1 MGELFMENFVEKVFA
16 EKLRELRTEKNLS
29 TVALGKELNVSN
41 STICRW
47 EKCEI
52 VPTITHLY
60 NIAMFFCVS
69 TDYLLGL
76 ED

>member
-1 MGELFMENFVEKVFA
+1 MENLAGKTFA
-16 EKLRELRTEKNLS
+16 KRLKELRIESNMS
-29 TVALGKELNVSN
+29 TFVLARQLNVSN
-41 STICRW
+41 STVCRW

-60 NIAMFFCVS
+60 NIALLFCVS

>member
-1 MGELFMENFVEKVFA
+1 MGNFVEKVFA

-52 VPTITHLY
+52 IPTITHLY
-60 NIAMFFCVS
+60 NIALFFCVS

>member
-1 MGELFMENFVEKVFA
+1 MENIVEKTFA
-16 EKLRELRTEKNLS
+16 EKLKELRKENNLS
-29 TVALGKELNVSN
+29 TVALGKILNVSN

-52 VPTITHLY
+52 IPTITHLY

>member
-1 MGELFMENFVEKVFA
+1 MGNFVEKVFA
-16 EKLRELRTEKNLS
+16 ERLRELRTEKNLS

-52 VPTITHLY
+52 IPTITHLY

>member
-1 MGELFMENFVEKVFA
+1 MKNFA
-16 EKLRELRTEKNLS
+16 EKIFAERLKELRIETNIS
-29 TVALGKELNVSN
+29 TLKLAKELNVSN

-47 EKCEI
+47 EKREI
-52 VPTITHLY
+52 IPTITHLY

>member
-1 MGELFMENFVEKVFA
+1 MENFVEKVFA

>member
-1 MGELFMENFVEKVFA
+1 MKISVEKVFA
-16 EKLRELRTEKNLS
+16 EKLRELRMEKNLS

-52 VPTITHLY
+52 VPTITHLHKV
-60 NIAMFFCVS
+60 AMFFCVS

>member
-1 MGELFMENFVEKVFA
+1 MGNFVEKVFA
-16 EKLRELRTEKNLS
+16 ERLRELRTEKNLS

-52 VPTITHLY
+52 IPTITHLY
-60 NIAMFFCVS
+60 NIALFFCVS